1 MSNNSL
7 MKRIMALLLV
17 IVLCIGLLPANALA
31 EGLAGDADA
40 AEVTTSVQTD
50 AEAADAS
57 EPAEPAD
64 SQAEEAASEEAYPA
78 QEFEATIEETGLT
91 VKVEAPEGALPEN
104 TELVLSDVDGQAAK
118 DAAAEAVADAVPEQA
133 ETSAPEPKAEQAE
146 KPAAP
151 AKPEAPAADQLDPEA
166 LRLDI
171 IKRVKAFCLADM
183 ANNKPKVGALFARF
197 GLNRVSAIEA
207 ADAFEID
214 AALKDELGI

>member
-1 MSNNSL
+1 MEIEKL
-7 MKRIMALLLV
+7 EALERLATAGERIAAALEA
-17 IVLCIGLLPANALA
+17 IASAN
-31 EGLAGDADA
+31 GCR
-40 AEVTTSVQTD
+40 
-50 AEAADAS
+50 
-57 EPAEPAD
+57 
-64 SQAEEAASEEAYPA
+64 
-78 QEFEATIEETGLT
+78 IE
-91 VKVEAPEGALPEN
+91 
-104 TELVLSDVDGQAAK
+104 AAK
-118 DAAAEAVADAVPEQA
+118 DAAAEAVADVVPEA
-133 ETSAPEPKAEQAE
+133 TPVLEPCYSVAATTGGVKAEQAE

>member
-1 MSNNSL
+1 MGVFKAMEIEKL
-7 MKRIMALLLV
+7 EALERLATAGERIAAALEA
-17 IVLCIGLLPANALA
+17 IASAN
-31 EGLAGDADA
+31 GCRI
-40 AEVTTSVQTD
+40 
-50 AEAADAS
+50 EAAA
-57 EPAEPAD
+57 
-64 SQAEEAASEEAYPA
+64 
-78 QEFEATIEETGLT
+78 
-91 VKVEAPEGALPEN
+91 
-104 TELVLSDVDGQAAK
+104 
-118 DAAAEAVADAVPEQA
+118 AAAEEVAADAVPEQA
-133 ETSAPEPKAEQAE
+133 ETPAPEPKAEQAE

-171 IKRVKAFCLADM
+171 IRRVKAFCLADM

>member
-1 MSNNSL
+1 MGVFKAMEIEKL
-7 MKRIMALLLV
+7 EALERLATAGERIAAALEA
-17 IVLCIGLLPANALA
+17 IASAN
-31 EGLAGDADA
+31 GCR
-40 AEVTTSVQTD
+40 
-50 AEAADAS
+50 
-57 EPAEPAD
+57 
-64 SQAEEAASEEAYPA
+64 
-78 QEFEATIEETGLT
+78 IE
-91 VKVEAPEGALPEN
+91 
-104 TELVLSDVDGQAAK
+104 AAK
-118 DAAAEAVADAVPEQA
+118 DAAAEAVADVVPEQA
-133 ETSAPEPKAEQAE
+133 ETPAPAPAPEPKAEQAE

>member
-1 MSNNSL
+1 MEIEKL
-7 MKRIMALLLV
+7 EALERLATAGERIAAALEA
-17 IVLCIGLLPANALA
+17 IASAN
-31 EGLAGDADA
+31 GCR
-40 AEVTTSVQTD
+40 
-50 AEAADAS
+50 
-57 EPAEPAD
+57 
-64 SQAEEAASEEAYPA
+64 
-78 QEFEATIEETGLT
+78 IE
-91 VKVEAPEGALPEN
+91 
-104 TELVLSDVDGQAAK
+104 AAK

>member
-1 MSNNSL
+1 MGVFKSMEIEKL
-7 MKRIMALLLV
+7 EALERLATAGERIAAALEA
-17 IVLCIGLLPANALA
+17 IASAN
-31 EGLAGDADA
+31 GCR
-40 AEVTTSVQTD
+40 
-50 AEAADAS
+50 
-57 EPAEPAD
+57 
-64 SQAEEAASEEAYPA
+64 
-78 QEFEATIEETGLT
+78 IE
-91 VKVEAPEGALPEN
+91 
-104 TELVLSDVDGQAAK
+104 AAK

-133 ETSAPEPKAEQAE
+133 ETPAPAPAEPKAEQSE

-183 ANNKPKVGALFARF
+183 ATNKPKVGALFARF